1 MTTTEPPATA
11 TGASEQSKSSGFSL
25 KANFWNP
32 DQGNP
37 VLEYDILYAGI
48 RGFPLSSEDLALI
61 GQ

>member
-1 MTTTEPPATA
+1 MSAHSLTHRAER
-11 TGASEQSKSSGFSL
+11 QLSL
-25 KANFWNP
+25 KANFWNL

-37 VLEYDILYAGI
+37 VLEHDILYAGL